1 MSSLPK
7 TDRQDSW
14 VTTMMDLH
22 ASTWHRPA
30 GGLVVAVSRDILDGV
45 GIDAPVGD
53 VGVAMCFMPQD
64 ISLRAYAHSAIRTAA
79 EHVGFEVVA
88 RREVPTRPVP
98 RHGRSTLPHISQ
110 VFIQPVHV
118 TDPEDF
124 EQELQR
130 LRGLIEGEMVLL
142 GLTDDD
148 FRLVSCSA
156 RAILYATPDEA
167 GDATSFYPDL
177 ADAPSRR
184 EQMGDFRRGLTRA

>member
-22 ASTWHRPA
+22 ASTWHRPED
-30 GGLVVAVSRDILDGV
+30 GSVVAVSRDLLGSV

-79 EHVGFEVVA
+79 EHVGFEIVT
-88 RREVPTRPVP
+88 RRDVPTRPGSH
-98 RHGRSTLPHISQ
+98 RHRSTLPHITQ
-110 VFIQPVHV
+110 VFIQPGHV

-130 LRGLIEGEMVLL
+130 LRGLIECEMVLL

-156 RAILYATPDEA
+156 RSILYALPDSA
-167 GDATSFYPDL
+167 GDAMSFYPDL
-177 ADAPSRR
+177 VEVPAQRDQVGASPRSL
-184 EQMGDFRRGLTRA
+184 MRA